1 MDLDYFNINDYTNIG
16 DNSLIIELHSGN
28 NSNPPQADAIIM
40 NNLVLVLNSEVPDA
54 TISGNATLGG
64 CDERDIIL
72 DYTVY
77 NTIATDVLPE
87 GTPIA
92 FYADDILIG
101 TSTTDNDIEIG
112 GSENGTISLT
122 IPDTVHNAFT
132 LILSVN
138 DDGTGESTVI
148 EFNEENNTYEIP
160 IIRGVTPTL
169 NPHDNSLE
177 ACDSDNNQTEIFD
190 LTQIGNQMVG
200 LQTGVLIRYYTSE
213 ADANAGNTNNITTS
227 NAYNSGAQTIF
238 VRMEDVIGCYIIAQF
253 ELNLLAASEL
263 T

>member
-1 MDLDYFNINDYTNIG
+1 EGDAPLAYNETLKINGSLISNPPLNPANNVFNGTNSFTGSNQLYNMDLDYFNINDYTNIG

-92 FYADDILIG
+92 FYADDILI
-101 TSTTDNDIEIG
+101 
-112 GSENGTISLT
+112 
-122 IPDTVHNAFT
+122 
-132 LILSVN
+132 
-138 DDGTGESTVI
+138 
-148 EFNEENNTYEIP
+148 
-160 IIRGVTPTL
+160 
-169 NPHDNSLE
+169 
-177 ACDSDNNQTEIFD
+177 
-190 LTQIGNQMVG
+190 
-200 LQTGVLIRYYTSE
+200 
-213 ADANAGNTNNITTS
+213 
-227 NAYNSGAQTIF
+227 
-238 VRMEDVIGCYIIAQF
+238 
-253 ELNLLAASEL
+253 
-263 T
+263 